1 MANPVLFV
9 LFYFEREKQNK
20 VSLPRVIRMKASRK
34 NHWNRREHGEILE
47 QLLVPV
53 GIWWLGG
60 VGD

>member
-1 MANPVLFV
+1 MANSV
-9 LFYFEREKQNK
+9 LFYFEWEKQSQ
-20 VSLPRVIRMKASRK
+20 VSLLIVISMKASRK